1 MRFILSGLGNWY
13 NGWSLTDQAVQLADK
28 LGFWGAVIPDHYMWA
43 EAYGQPQK
51 DSTMESWIA
60 LAYLAAKTQN
70 IKLGTIVTPIPF
82 RPPAMLAKMVSTMD
96 VLSSGRAVL
105 GVGAGWSQTEF
116 EGYST
121 WDDPKTRVDKTREGV
136 ELILQL
142 WQKPEVDFKGKYYQA
157 KGAILD
163 PKPVQKPHPPLM
175 FGGVRT
181 RMLRLAGQYSD
192 ICHIPPWI
200 HVSMEKARSIVKQE
214 ARRFHREDKIAF
226 AAGSVANRDQ
236 KFALKSVEQDVEKAA
251 KDGALYYIAP
261 LQRTGYLDNLKDLRR
276 IAYPHTLGLTR
287 IIKIVPA

>member
-51 DSTMESWIA
+51 DSTLESWIA
-60 LAYLAAKTQN
+60 LTYLAAKTQN

-82 RPPAMLAKMVSTMD
+82 RPPGMLAKMVATMD
-96 VLSSGRAVL
+96 VLSSGRAIL

-121 WDDPKTRVDKTREGV
+121 WDDSKTRVDKTQEGV

-142 WQKPEVDFKGKYYQA
+142 WQKPHVDFKGKYYHA

-175 FGGVRT
+175 FGGVGT

-192 ICHIPPWI
+192 ICHIPPW
-200 HVSMEKARSIVKQE
+200 VQVPMEKARSIVKQE

-236 KFALKSVEQDVEKAA
+236 KFDLKIVSQDVEKAA

-261 LQRTGYLDNLKDLRR
+261 LQRTGYLDNLKDFAKN
-276 IAYPHTLGLTR
+276 IIPSYSGLD
-287 IIKIVPA
+287 

>member
-1 MRFILSGLGNWY
+1 LRFILSGLGNWFS
-13 NGWSLTDQAVQLADK
+13 GWSLTDRSVQLADK

-51 DSTMESWIA
+51 DSTVESWIA

-96 VLSSGRAVL
+96 VLSSGRAIL

-121 WDDPKTRVDKTREGV
+121 WDDSKTRVDKTREGV

-142 WQKPEVDFKGKYYQA
+142 WEKPQVDFKGKYYHA

-175 FGGVRT
+175 FGGVGT
-181 RMLRLAGQYSD
+181 RMLRLAGQYSE
-192 ICHIPPWI
+192 ICHIPPW
-200 HVSMEKARSIVKQE
+200 VNVPMEKARSIVRQE

-226 AAGSVANRDQ
+226 AGGSVANRDQ
-236 KFALKSVEQDVEKAA
+236 KFDLKAVGQEVEKAA

-261 LQRTGYLDNLKDLRR
+261 LHRTGYLDNLKEFAKS
-276 IAYPHTLGLTR
+276 IIPSFSGLD
-287 IIKIVPA
+287 

>member
-1 MRFILSGLGNWY
+1 
-13 NGWSLTDQAVQLADK
+13 
-28 LGFWGAVIPDHYMWA
+28 MWA

-51 DSTMESWIA
+51 DSTLESWIA
-60 LAYLAAKTQN
+60 LTYLAAKTQN

-121 WDDPKTRVDKTREGV
+121 WDDSKTRVDKTREGV

-142 WQKPEVDFKGKYYQA
+142 WQKPQVDFKGRYYHA

-175 FGGVRT
+175 FGGVGT

-192 ICHIPPWI
+192 ICHIPPW
-200 HVSMEKARSIVKQE
+200 VRVPMEKARSIVKQE
-214 ARRFHREDKIAF
+214 ARRFHREDNIAF

-236 KFALKSVEQDVEKAA
+236 KFDLKAVGQDVEKAA
-251 KDGALYYIAP
+251 KDGVLYYIAP
-261 LQRTGYLDNLKDLRR
+261 LHRTGYLDNLKEFAKN
-276 IAYPHTLGLTR
+276 IIPSYSGLD
-287 IIKIVPA
+287 

>member
-1 MRFILSGLGNWY
+1 MKFILSGLGNWY
-13 NGWSLTDQAVQLADK
+13 NGWNLADQAIQLADK

-43 EAYGQPQK
+43 EAYGQQHK
-51 DSTMESWIA
+51 DSTLESWIA
-60 LAYLAAKTQN
+60 LTYLAAKTQK

-82 RPPAMLAKMVSTMD
+82 RPPAMLAKMVATMD
-96 VLSSGRAVL
+96 VLSSGRAIL

-121 WDDPKTRVDKTREGV
+121 WDDSKTRVDKTQEGV

-142 WQKPEVDFKGKYYQA
+142 WQKPLVDFKGKHYHA

-175 FGGVRT
+175 FGGVGT

-192 ICHIPPWI
+192 ICHIPPWV
-200 HVSMEKARSIVKQE
+200 HVQMEKARSIVKQE

-236 KFALKSVEQDVEKAA
+236 EFDLKAVGQDVEKAA
-251 KDGALYYIAP
+251 KDGSLYYIAP
-261 LQRTGYLDNLKDLRR
+261 LQRTGYLDNLKEFAKN
-276 IAYPHTLGLTR
+276 IIPSYSGLD
-287 IIKIVPA
+287 

>member
-51 DSTMESWIA
+51 DSTLESWIA
-60 LAYLAAKTQN
+60 LTYLAAKTQN

-142 WQKPEVDFKGKYYQA
+142 WQKPEVDFKGKYYHA

-175 FGGVRT
+175 FGGVGT

-192 ICHIPPWI
+192 ICHIPPWV

-236 KFALKSVEQDVEKAA
+236 KFDLKAVGQDVERAA

-261 LQRTGYLDNLKDLRR
+261 LHRTGYLDNLKEF
-276 IAYPHTLGLTR
+276 ANS
-287 IIKIVPA
+287 IVPSYSGLD

>member
-1 MRFILSGLGNWY
+1 MKFILSGLGNWY
-13 NGWSLTDQAVQLADK
+13 NGWNLTDQAVQLADK

-43 EAYGQPQK
+43 EAFGQPQK
-51 DSTMESWIA
+51 DSTVESWIA
-60 LAYLAAKTQN
+60 LTYLAAKTQK

-82 RPPAMLAKMVSTMD
+82 RPPAMLAKMVATMD
-96 VLSSGRAVL
+96 ILSSGRAVL

-142 WQKPEVDFKGKYYQA
+142 WQKPEVDFKGKYYHA

-175 FGGVRT
+175 FGGVGT

-261 LQRTGYLDNLKDLRR
+261 LQRTGYLDNLKEFAKN
-276 IAYPHTLGLTR
+276 IIPSYSGLD
-287 IIKIVPA
+287 

>member
-1 MRFILSGLGNWY
+1 LRFILSGLGNWY
-13 NGWSLTDQAVQLADK
+13 NGWSLTDQAIQLADK

-43 EAYGQPQK
+43 EAFGQPQK
-51 DSTMESWIA
+51 DSTVESWVA
-60 LAYLAAKTQN
+60 LTYLAAKTQN

-82 RPPAMLAKMVSTMD
+82 RPPAMLAKMVTTMD

-121 WDDPKTRVDKTREGV
+121 WDDPKTRVDKTHEGV

-142 WQKPEVDFKGKYYQA
+142 WQKPLVDFKGKYYHA

-163 PKPVQKPHPPLM
+163 PKPVQRPHPPLM
-175 FGGVRT
+175 FGGVGT

-192 ICHIPPWI
+192 ICHIPPWV
-200 HVSMEKARSIVKQE
+200 HVPMEKARSIVKQE

-236 KFALKSVEQDVEKAA
+236 KFDLKAVGQDVEKAA

-261 LQRTGYLDNLKDLRR
+261 LQRTGYLDNLKEFAKN
-276 IAYPHTLGLTR
+276 IIPSYSGLD
-287 IIKIVPA
+287 

>member
-1 MRFILSGLGNWY
+1 LRFILSGLGNWY
-13 NGWSLTDQAVQLADK
+13 SGWSLTDQAVQLADK

-60 LAYLAAKTQN
+60 LTYLAAKTQKV
-70 IKLGTIVTPIPF
+70 KLGTIVTPIPF
-82 RPPAMLAKMVSTMD
+82 RPPAMLAKMVATMD

-121 WDDPKTRVDKTREGV
+121 WDDSKTRVDKTQEGV

-142 WQKPEVDFKGKYYQA
+142 WQKPQVDFKGKYYHA
-157 KGAILD
+157 NGAILD

-175 FGGVRT
+175 FGGVGT

-192 ICHIPPWI
+192 ICHIPPWV

-236 KFALKSVEQDVEKAA
+236 KFDLKADSQDVEKAA
-251 KDGALYYIAP
+251 KDGALYYIAR
-261 LQRTGYLDNLKDLRR
+261 LHRTSYLDNLKEFAKVV
-276 IAYPHTLGLTR
+276 IPSYSGLD
-287 IIKIVPA
+287 

>member
-13 NGWSLTDQAVQLADK
+13 DGWNLTDQAVRLADK

-43 EAYGQPQK
+43 EAFGQPQK
-51 DSTMESWIA
+51 DSTVESWIA
-60 LAYLAAKTQN
+60 LTYLAAKTQN
-70 IKLGTIVTPIPF
+70 IRLGTIVTPIPF

-121 WDDPKTRVDKTREGV
+121 WDDPKTRVDKTKEGV

-142 WQKPEVDFKGKYYQA
+142 WQKPQVDFKGKYYNA

-175 FGGVRT
+175 FGGVGT

-236 KFALKSVEQDVEKAA
+236 KFDLKAAEQDVEKAA

-261 LQRTGYLDNLKDLRR
+261 LQRTDYLDNLKEFAKR
-276 IAYPHTLGLTR
+276 ILPSYSGLD
-287 IIKIVPA
+287 

>member
-51 DSTMESWIA
+51 DSTLESWIA
-60 LAYLAAKTQN
+60 LSYLAAKTQN

-136 ELILQL
+136 ELILEL
-142 WQKPEVDFKGKYYQA
+142 WQKPQVEFKGKYYHA

-175 FGGVRT
+175 FGGVGT

-192 ICHIPPWI
+192 ICHIPPWV
-200 HVSMEKARSIVKQE
+200 HVPMEKARSTVKQE

-226 AAGSVANRDQ
+226 SAGSVANRDQ
-236 KFALKSVEQDVEKAA
+236 KFDLKAVGQDVEKAT

-261 LQRTGYLDNLKDLRR
+261 LHRIGYLDNLKEF
-276 IAYPHTLGLTR
+276 AKS
-287 IIKIVPA
+287 IIPSYSGPD

>member
-1 MRFILSGLGNWY
+1 LRFILSGLGNWY
-13 NGWSLTDQAVQLADK
+13 SGWSLTDQAVQLADN

-51 DSTMESWIA
+51 DSTLESWIA
-60 LAYLAAKTQN
+60 LTYIAAKTQN

-82 RPPAMLAKMVSTMD
+82 RPPAILAKMVATMD
-96 VLSSGRAVL
+96 VLSSGRAIL

-175 FGGVRT
+175 FGGVGT

-236 KFALKSVEQDVEKAA
+236 KFDLKSVEQDVEKAA

-261 LQRTGYLDNLKDLRR
+261 LQRTGYLDNLKEFAKN
-276 IAYPHTLGLTR
+276 IIPSYFGLD
-287 IIKIVPA
+287 

>member
-43 EAYGQPQK
+43 EAFGQPQK
-51 DSTMESWIA
+51 DSTVESWVA
-60 LAYLAAKTQN
+60 LTYLAAKTQK

-82 RPPAMLAKMVSTMD
+82 RPPAMLAKMVATMD

-121 WDDPKTRVDKTREGV
+121 WDNSKTRVEKTQEGV
-136 ELILQL
+136 DLILQL
-142 WQKPEVDFKGKYYQA
+142 WEKPEVDFKGKYYHA

-175 FGGVRT
+175 FGGVGT
-181 RMLRLAGQYSD
+181 KMLRLAGRYAD
-192 ICHIPPWI
+192 ICHIPPW
-200 HVSMEKARSIVKQE
+200 VQVPMEKARLIVKQE

-226 AAGSVANRDQ
+226 ADGSVANRDQ
-236 KFALKSVEQDVEKAA
+236 KFDLKTIEQDVEKAA
-251 KDGALYYIAP
+251 RDGALYYIAP
-261 LQRTGYLDNLKDLRR
+261 LHRTEYLDNLKEFAKK
-276 IAYPHTLGLTR
+276 IIPSFSGLD
-287 IIKIVPA
+287 